1 MTNLSSIDVTINNRQ
16 RKYPV
21 DHQKMRDWAVAV
33 LSLQHELSV
42 EVGLVFVSDRVIRR
56 FNKQYRGLDIA
67 TDVLSFPMRDQSQQQ
82 KRGVPSAL
90 LSCPPSLLGDLMIS
104 LERADAE
111 APLYGR
117 EYSGQVLFLLIHG
130 LLHLLG
136 YDHERSRSEAV
147 RMQRRERLLFQKIFQ
162 K

>member
-1 MTNLSSIDVTINNRQ
+1 LSNIEVTISNRQ

-21 DHQKMRDWAVAV
+21 DHQKMRAWAVAV
-33 LSLQHELSV
+33 LSMQHELSV
-42 EVGLVFVSDRVIRR
+42 EVGLVFVGDRIIRQ
-56 FNKQYRGLDIA
+56 FNRDYRGLDA
-67 TDVLSFPMRDQSQQQ
+67 PTDVLSFPMRDQNL
-82 KRGVPSAL
+82 KRGLPSA
-90 LSCPPSLLGDLMIS
+90 SPAFPPSLLGDVMIS

-147 RMQRRERLLFQKIFQ
+147 RMQRREKLLFKEIYI